1 MFELIVHSFAWRI
14 VLERWRVSSLMGWSV
29 GLSQYI
35 SGLWQVFFVSGW
47 GEEFE
52 LVVRRRIGRAS
63 LELGQ
68 AFSLT

>member
-1 MFELIVHSFAWRI
+1 
-14 VLERWRVSSLMGWSV
+14 MGWSV